1 MDFTPEQTQVVM
13 QKGKDNGVTDPR
25 ILFAIMIAEGGKPGM
40 EFNYGIEHTPDGV
53 AVPEKFAGLER
64 QAGNAAFTVRKAERL
79 YGEETGNHP
88 TDGGL
93 YTPEFIKYLSHGG
106 TSEATKWPG
115 YAPLQDSRDTE
126 GKNFNHAKNV
136 LLAYVNFTD
145 EKPWPPESQ
154 APVTKEPNTPA
165 VNMQDEYGKSRVREM
180 TYGEIGVMAGAEAA
194 SDVGDLHNKML
205 NLDRAEGKGET
216 TSPWDYVTKPV
227 SAVLDA
233 VHYATGHTRSAMFGH
248 GWKETDIQEITGLQN
263 EPITPEIR
271 DKLKKGIFGMSFPV
285 FMSEMPKRF
294 TNMAL
299 DFATDPLNMAGAGL
313 GMASKMSKLL
323 KSAEVNKTFEV
334 AKGGVPELSV
344 ETGTGIPPASSASP
358 NVLPQAKAGGTTA
371 LAPSTSVAPS
381 VPSVAPKGSA
391 TLEPGVIGRT
401 GFEGETVIDSS
412 LPVHPMKTPV
422 PERVKAA
429 LKKDVMTPEET
440 QMVSEYNASQKA
452 KASSFEATQKMQQTE
467 AKAAGVAQRDAKG
480 RFMKA
485 ELLAESATANVKAAP
500 IKPPSVD
507 IGGPTGAQQVLT
519 GFGLRA
525 PKDAITPA
533 STPKQVAATQKVPEP
548 KQLEMA
554 YQGMIDHDSVLKD
567 LRATLKSSSMT
578 DEQVTAMT
586 AKLLSTNKANVY
598 TVLHGGMPDLNPSI
612 KVSIE
617 SSIHKS
623 IATQFD
629 ETVKAYTKNP
639 TDELKER
646 MLSQLVHTADVS
658 KAIWSSD
665 LERAAAQR
673 MTKKGQ
679 SPVVQAFE
687 ALAKNLPEG
696 RSADRLAYVFKTL
709 EGEKAKTDF
718 IRNVAGVGPVKGTL
732 LQIMMNG
739 LISGTATPLWNF
751 AAGTSLF
758 GAKVMETWR
767 MSRFADSGVKPGTAG
782 VLAWSFVKSY
792 ADIMM
797 AGSKLNKNLTPA
809 QKDAVGRLS
818 KEMEAPKGIFG
829 TKEAAEDAGQKLG
842 SRRAISAENYGV
854 EDSWFSP
861 AIDYAGH
868 AINVPTFM
876 VGSSDAFLRFATSNA
891 FMEARAFNEASMD
904 VFAQLQAGKQMTKAQ
919 AAQAVEARRA
929 ALKADPSQSVMFE
942 GKLKPLKEIGS
953 DNSDLLSMMSQLK
966 SGTLAAKFDDATR
979 NSLLGRALY
988 PFFRVGYL
996 SGREA
1001 IIRTPILARL
1011 APSVRA
1017 DLAAGGERA
1026 AKAHAQMSTGYA
1038 LGAMA
1043 TVFSAS
1049 GIMNGDGPPDP
1060 KMNAIWRTKHTPNSI
1075 QIPGTETTIPF
1086 VRLGPLGQYMKF
1098 VANAAYMLPRV
1109 ADSENIAGDL
1119 ATTLAATFASLAIDQ
1134 NFNRDISELFSA
1146 MAGRDKTG
1154 LTRWA
1159 DSKST
1164 MLLPY
1169 SALLKQLNKQIQG
1182 ELQLSDGIMQR
1193 ASMLIPG
1200 YKGVTYYD
1208 VWGKVA
1214 EVPNDTA
1221 WDGFRNN
1228 TGFGYRNNDPRI
1240 NKLVDT
1246 LDSDRVT
1253 FTGPA
1258 RNRDGALLKLD
1269 EYMEL
1274 RRLFGSDMHGHNLV
1288 TDLETLIESPKYK
1301 MASPGPRGSRQTLVS
1316 SVVQGYHEAA
1326 FSELMKQKNNDGTH
1340 KHQAFIDDWMD
1351 KKRQKVSQD
1360 PGKLLE
1366 IGK

>member
-40 EFNYGIEHTPDGV
+40 EFNYGIEHTTDGV
-53 AVPEKFAGLER
+53 SVPEKFAGLDR

-79 YGEETGNHP
+79 YNEETGQHP
-88 TDGGL
+88 ADGGL
-93 YTPEFIKYLSHGG
+93 YTPDFIKYLSHGG
-106 TSEATKWPG
+106 TSQTTKWPG
-115 YAPLQDSRDTE
+115 YAPIQDKSDPT
-126 GKNFNHAKNV
+126 GTNFNHAKNV
-136 LLAYVNFTD
+136 LLAYVNFTG
-145 EKPWPPESQ
+145 EKPWPPDAE
-154 APVTKEPNTPA
+154 APVTKEVNRPA
-165 VNMQDEYGKSRVREM
+165 LTMRDEYGKARVREM
-180 TYGEIGVMAGAEAA
+180 TYGEIGIVAGQDAA

-216 TSPWDYVTKPV
+216 TSPWDYVTKPIT
-227 SAVLDA
+227 AVLDA
-233 VHYATGHTRSAMFGH
+233 VHYATGHTRSAVFGH
-248 GWKETDIQEITGLQN
+248 GWNETDIQEITGLQN
-263 EPITPEIR
+263 EPLTPEIR
-271 DKLKKGIFGMSFPV
+271 EKLKKGVFGMAFPV

-294 TNMAL
+294 TNIAL
-299 DFATDPLNMAGAGL
+299 DIATDPLNMAGAGL
-313 GMASKMSKLL
+313 GLASKVSRLL

-334 AKGGVPELSV
+334 SKAIPEVSV
-344 ETGTGIPPASSASP
+344 ETGTGVPPASSA
-358 NVLPQAKAGGTTA
+358 LPQAKAEGEA
-371 LAPSTSVAPS
+371 ASLAPSTSAASPS
-381 VPSVAPKGSA
+381 VPSVAPIV
-391 TLEPGVIGRT
+391 EP
-401 GFEGETVIDSS
+401 

-422 PERVKAA
+422 PEGIKAA
-429 LKKDVMTPEET
+429 LKKEVMTPEES

-452 KASSFEATQKMQQTE
+452 KASAFEATQKMQQTE
-467 AKAAGVAQRDAKG
+467 AKAAGASQRDAEG
-480 RFMKA
+480 RFMKSA
-485 ELLAESATANVKAAP
+485 LLEESAAANAKAAP
-500 IKPPSVD
+500 IKPPTPD
-507 IGGPTGAQQVLT
+507 MGGTVGAQQVLT

-533 STPKQVAATQKVPEP
+533 STPKQVAATQAVPEP

-554 YQGMIDHDSVLKD
+554 FQGMIDHDSVLKD
-567 LRATLKSSSMT
+567 LRETLKASSMT

-586 AKLLSTNKANVY
+586 AKLLSTNEANIY
-598 TVLHGGMPDLNPSI
+598 TVLHGGLPDLNPSI

-623 IATQFD
+623 LAAQFD

-646 MLSQLVHTADVS
+646 MLSQLVHTSEVS
-658 KAIWSSD
+658 KTIWASD

-679 SPVVQAFE
+679 SPVVRAFE
-687 ALAKNLPEG
+687 DLAKNLPEG
-696 RSADRLAYVFKTL
+696 TSADRLAYIFKTL
-709 EGEKAKTDF
+709 EGDKEKTAFLK
-718 IRNVAGVGPVKGTL
+718 NVAGVGPVKGTL

-767 MSRFADSGVKPGTAG
+767 MSRFADSGIASGTAG
-782 VLAWSFVKSY
+782 VMAWSFVKSY
-792 ADIMM
+792 ADLMI
-797 AGSKLNKNLTPA
+797 AGAKLNKNLTPA
-809 QKDAVGRLS
+809 QAGAVKRLS
-818 KEMEAPKGIFG
+818 EEMEAPKGVFR
-829 TKEAAEDAGQKLG
+829 TQEEAAQAGEKFG
-842 SRRAISAENYGV
+842 SRRAISAQNYGV

-861 AIDYAGH
+861 VIDYTGH
-868 AINVPTFM
+868 AINIPTFV

-891 FMEARAFNEASMD
+891 FMEARAFSEASMD
-904 VFAQLQAGKQMTKAQ
+904 VFAQLQAGKQMTKGQ
-919 AAQAVEARRA
+919 AAQAVASRRA
-929 ALKADPSQSVMFE
+929 ALMADPSQSVMFE
-942 GKLKPLKEIGS
+942 GKLKPLKDIGS
-953 DNSDLLSMMSQLK
+953 ESSDLLSMMSKLK
-966 SGTLAAKFDDATR
+966 SGTLGAKIDDASR

-1026 AKAHAQMSTGYA
+1026 AKAHAQLSTGYA

-1043 TVFSAS
+1043 TVFSTA

-1060 KMNAIWRTKHTPNSI
+1060 KMNAIWRTSHIPNSI

-1098 VANAAYMLPRV
+1098 VSNAAYMLPRV

-1134 NFNRDISELFSA
+1134 NFNRDIAELFSA
-1146 MAGRDKTG
+1146 LAGRDREG
-1154 LTRWA
+1154 MTRWA
-1159 DSKST
+1159 ESKTT
-1164 MLLPY
+1164 MVLPY
-1169 SALLKQLNKQIQG
+1169 SALLKSINKQLQG
-1182 ELQLSDGIMQR
+1182 ELQLSDGSLQR
-1193 ASMLIPG
+1193 AAMLLPG
-1200 YKGVTYYD
+1200 YKGVTYHD
-1208 VWGKVA
+1208 VWGRVA
-1214 EVPNDTA
+1214 EVPNDSA

-1240 NKLVDT
+1240 NTLVDR
-1246 LDSDRVT
+1246 LDADRVT
-1253 FTGPA
+1253 FAGPA
-1258 RNRDGALLKLD
+1258 RNHDGAVMTLA

-1274 RRLFGSDMHGHNLV
+1274 RRLFGSDFHGHDLV
-1288 TDLETLIESPKYK
+1288 TDLEKLITSPKYT

-1316 SVVQGYHEAA
+1316 AVVQGFHEAA
-1326 FSELMKQKNNDGTH
+1326 FGALMKQKNEDGTK

-1351 KKRQKVSQD
+1351 KKRQKVAQD
-1360 PGKLLE
+1360 PSKLLE